1 MVRDGRGADEV
12 LKRPLSGVGLL
23 LSESV
28 FGWEVDER
36 EWVLWKERREAEVV
50 GRGRGGVSCV
60 EVVGELPERDVVD
73 VAAEILLLPPV
84 STSGLLRGA
93 SRGLGAADGF
103 SLAARLCA
111 YELKASGV
119 ENGGYR
125 WLRRKDS

>member
-12 LKRPLSGVGLL
+12 LKRPRSGVGLL

-28 FGWEVDER
+28 FGWGVDER
-36 EWVLWKERREAEVV
+36 EWVLGKERREAEVV

-60 EVVGELPERDVVD
+60 EVVGELPEREVVE
-73 VAAEILLLPPV
+73 VAAEMLPEV
-84 STSGLLRGA
+84 AGSKSGLLRGA
-93 SRGLGAADGF
+93 RRGLGAADGF

-125 WLRRKDS
+125 